1 MYSSS
6 SPSRFGALPKIAV
19 GVLAVVI
26 LVSMINPVRIV
37 QSGTRGVITTF
48 GKVDPEPLG
57 EGLHFVMPFVNR
69 VHMID
74 VRLQKNEGKG
84 VAASKDLQ
92 QVAVSAALNW
102 RLDPALVS
110 QTYQAIGNEHAV
122 AARVIEP
129 AAQEATKAIAAQ
141 YTAEELVT
149 KRTEV
154 SSKIRDALE
163 QRLKRHGVIVD
174 SLAAVNYDFSAVFD
188 KAIEAKV
195 EAEQKKL
202 TAERDLERIKVEAEQ
217 ALAKARGEAESL
229 KAKRLEVTPE
239 LLRLK
244 QLENESDAIKKWD
257 GRLPHYTGG
266 GTPFIQL
273 NSGGSATKQ

>member
-1 MYSSS
+1 MNSSVIS
-6 SPSRFGALPKIAV
+6 WLLKVGALLLGA
-19 GVLAVVI
+19 L
-26 LVSMINPVRIV
+26 LLLSLINPVRIV

-48 GKVDPEPLG
+48 GKVDPQPLG
-57 EGLHFVMPFVNR
+57 EGIHFVVPLVNQ

-74 VRLQKNEGKG
+74 VRLQKSEGKG
-84 VAASKDLQ
+84 VAASRDLQ

-102 RLDPALVS
+102 RLEPALVA
-110 QTYQAIGNEHAV
+110 QTYQAIGDENAV

-129 AAQEATKAIAAQ
+129 AAQESTKAITAQ

-154 SSKIRDALE
+154 SGKIRDALE
-163 QRLKRHGVIVD
+163 QRLKRHGVVVD

-229 KAKRLEVTPE
+229 KAKRLEITPD

-244 QLENESDAIKKWD
+244 QLENEAEAIRKWD
-257 GRLPHYTGG
+257 GRLPQYTGA
-266 GTPFIQL
+266 GTPFVQIAPAAS
-273 NSGGSATKQ
+273 NKP

>member
-1 MYSSS
+1 MNTS
-6 SPSRFGALPKIAV
+6 ALSWMAKAV
-19 GVLAVVI
+19 AA
-26 LVSMINPVRIV
+26 LVGLYLVFSLLNPIRIV

-57 EGLHFVMPFVNR
+57 EGIHFIVPLVNR

-84 VAASKDLQ
+84 VAASRDLQ
-92 QVAVSAALNW
+92 QVSVSAALNW
-102 RLDPALVS
+102 RLDPALVA
-110 QTYQAIGNEHAV
+110 QTFQSIGNEHAV
-122 AARVIEP
+122 ALRVIEP
-129 AAQEATKAIAAQ
+129 AAQESTKAIAAQ

-154 SSKIRDALE
+154 SGKIRDALE
-163 QRLKRHGVIVD
+163 QRLRRHGVIVD

-202 TAERDLERIKVEAEQ
+202 TAKRDLERIKVEAEQ

-229 KAKRLEVTPE
+229 KAKRLEITPD

-244 QLENESDAIKKWD
+244 QLENEAEAIKKWN
-257 GRLPHYTGG
+257 GQLPQYTGA
-266 GTPFIQL
+266 GTPFVQL
-273 NSGGSATKQ
+273 NGAAGSSK

>member
-1 MYSSS
+1 MCQKCYAN
-6 SPSRFGALPKIAV
+6 PGFSRGSDRRCAGADKY
-19 GVLAVVI
+19 LA
-26 LVSMINPVRIV
+26 P
-37 QSGTRGVITTF
+37 G
-48 GKVDPEPLG
+48 D
-57 EGLHFVMPFVNR
+57 
-69 VHMID
+69 
-74 VRLQKNEGKG
+74 
-84 VAASKDLQ
+84 
-92 QVAVSAALNW
+92 
-102 RLDPALVS
+102 
-110 QTYQAIGNEHAV
+110 
-122 AARVIEP
+122 
-129 AAQEATKAIAAQ
+129 
-141 YTAEELVT
+141 
-149 KRTEV
+149 
-154 SSKIRDALE
+154 IRCF

>member
-1 MYSSS
+1 MKTS
-6 SPSRFGALPKIAV
+6 ALSWIAKV
-19 GVLAVVI
+19 AAALFALYIVFSL
-26 LVSMINPVRIV
+26 LNPIRIV

-57 EGLHFVMPFVNR
+57 EGIHFVVPLVNR

-84 VAASKDLQ
+84 VAASRDLQ
-92 QVAVSAALNW
+92 QVSVSAALNW
-102 RLDPALVS
+102 RLDPALVA
-110 QTYQAIGNEHAV
+110 QTFQNIGNEHAV
-122 AARVIEP
+122 ALRVIEP

-154 SSKIRDALE
+154 SGKIRDALE
-163 QRLKRHGVIVD
+163 QRLRRHGVIVD

-229 KAKRLEVTPE
+229 KAKRLEITPD

-244 QLENESDAIKKWD
+244 QLENEAEAIKKWN
-257 GRLPHYTGG
+257 GQLPQYTGA
-266 GTPFIQL
+266 GTPFVQL
-273 NSGGSATKQ
+273 NGAGSSSK

>member
-1 MYSSS
+1 MNTSVISWL
-6 SPSRFGALPKIAV
+6 AKIATLLI
-19 GVLAVVI
+19 GVVI
-26 LVSMINPVRIV
+26 LVSLINPVRIV

-48 GKVDPEPLG
+48 GKVDPQPLG
-57 EGLHFVMPFVNR
+57 EGIHFVVPLVNR

-74 VRLQKNEGKG
+74 VRLQKSEGKG
-84 VAASKDLQ
+84 VAASRDLQ

-102 RLDPALVS
+102 RLDPALVA
-110 QTYQAIGNEHAV
+110 QTYQAIGDEMAV

-129 AAQEATKAIAAQ
+129 AAQESTKAITAQ

-217 ALAKARGEAESL
+217 AFAKARGEAEAL
-229 KAKRLEVTPE
+229 KAKRLEITPD

-244 QLENESDAIKKWD
+244 QLENEADAIRKWN
-257 GRLPHYTGG
+257 GQLPQYTGA
-266 GTPFIQL
+266 GTPFVQL
-273 NSGGSATKQ
+273 APAGSRP

>member
-1 MYSSS
+1 MNTSVISWL
-6 SPSRFGALPKIAV
+6 AKIATLLI
-19 GVLAVVI
+19 GVVI
-26 LVSMINPVRIV
+26 LVSLINPVRIV

-48 GKVDPEPLG
+48 GKVDPQPLG
-57 EGLHFVMPFVNR
+57 EGIHFVVPMVNR

-74 VRLQKNEGKG
+74 VRLQKSEGKG
-84 VAASKDLQ
+84 VAASRDLQ

-102 RLDPALVS
+102 RLDPALVA
-110 QTYQAIGNEHAV
+110 QTYQAIGDEMAV

-129 AAQEATKAIAAQ
+129 AAQESTKAITAQ

-217 ALAKARGEAESL
+217 AFAKARGEAEAL
-229 KAKRLEVTPE
+229 KAKRLEITPD

-244 QLENESDAIKKWD
+244 QLENEADAIRKWN
-257 GRLPHYTGG
+257 GQLPQYTGA
-266 GTPFIQL
+266 GTPFVQL
-273 NSGGSATKQ
+273 APAGSRP

>member
-1 MYSSS
+1 LNSNIL
-6 SPSRFGALPKIAV
+6 GWLVKV
-19 GVLAVVI
+19 GLSLLAIIIVLS
-26 LVSMINPVRIV
+26 LLNPIRIV

-48 GKVDPEPLG
+48 GKVDTTPLG
-57 EGLHFVMPFVNR
+57 EGLHFVMPLVNR

-74 VRLQKNEGKG
+74 VRLQKSEGHG
-84 VAASKDLQ
+84 IAASRDLQ
-92 QVAVSAALNW
+92 QVKVSAALNW
-102 RLDPALVS
+102 RLEPALVAH
-110 QTYQAIGNEHAV
+110 TYQAIGDQTAV

-129 AAQEATKAIAAQ
+129 AAQESTKAITAQ

-154 SSKIRDALE
+154 SGKIRDALE

-217 ALAKARGEAESL
+217 AFAKARGEAEAL
-229 KAKRLEVTPE
+229 KAKRLEITPD

-244 QLENESDAIKKWD
+244 QLENEADAIKKWN
-257 GRLPHYTGG
+257 GQLPQVTGG
-266 GTPFIQL
+266 ATPFVQL
-273 NSGGSATKQ
+273 APPSK

>member
-1 MYSSS
+1 MNSSVIS
-6 SPSRFGALPKIAV
+6 WLLKVVALLIGAL
-19 GVLAVVI
+19 L
-26 LVSMINPVRIV
+26 LLSLINPVRIV

-48 GKVDPEPLG
+48 GKVDPQPLD
-57 EGLHFVMPFVNR
+57 EGIHFVVPLVNS

-74 VRLQKNEGKG
+74 VRLQKSEGKG
-84 VAASKDLQ
+84 VAASRDLQ

-102 RLDPALVS
+102 RLEPALVA
-110 QTYQAIGNEHAV
+110 QTYQAIGDQNAV

-129 AAQEATKAIAAQ
+129 AAQESTKAITAQ

-154 SSKIRDALE
+154 SGKIRDALE

-217 ALAKARGEAESL
+217 ALAKARGEAEAL
-229 KAKRLEVTPE
+229 KAKRLEITPD

-244 QLENESDAIKKWD
+244 QLENESEAIRKWD
-257 GRLPHYTGG
+257 GRLPQYTGA
-266 GTPFIQL
+266 GTPFVQL
-273 NSGGSATKQ
+273 SPAAGAKSRGD

>member
-1 MYSSS
+1 MNRSIFSWI
-6 SPSRFGALPKIAV
+6 AKIA
-19 GVLAVVI
+19 AI
-26 LVSMINPVRIV
+26 LVGIYLVFSLINPIRIV

-48 GKVDPEPLG
+48 GKVDQEPLG
-57 EGLHFVMPFVNR
+57 EGIHFVVPLVNR

-74 VRLQKNEGKG
+74 VRLQKSEGKG
-84 VAASKDLQ
+84 VAASRDLQ
-92 QVAVSAALNW
+92 QVSVSAALNW
-102 RLDPALVS
+102 RLDPLLVA

-122 AARVIEP
+122 AVRVIEP

-154 SSKIRDALE
+154 SGKIRDSLE

-217 ALAKARGEAESL
+217 ALAKARGEAEAL
-229 KAKRLEVTPE
+229 KAKRLEITPD

-244 QLENESDAIKKWD
+244 QLENESEAIRKWN
-257 GRLPHYTGG
+257 GQLPQYTGA
-266 GTPFIQL
+266 GTPFVQL
-273 NSGGSATKQ
+273 APPAAR

>member
-1 MYSSS
+1 MNRSIV
-6 SPSRFGALPKIAV
+6 AWIAKIA
-19 GVLAVVI
+19 AI
-26 LVSMINPVRIV
+26 LVGIYLVFSLINPIRIV

-57 EGLHFVMPFVNR
+57 EGIHFVVPLVNR

-74 VRLQKNEGKG
+74 VRLQKSEGKG
-84 VAASKDLQ
+84 VAASRDLQ
-92 QVAVSAALNW
+92 QVSVSAALNW
-102 RLDPALVS
+102 RLDPALVA
-110 QTYQAIGNEHAV
+110 QTYQAIGNEYAV

-154 SSKIRDALE
+154 SGKIRDALDS
-163 QRLKRHGVIVD
+163 RLKRHGVIVD

-229 KAKRLEVTPE
+229 KAKRLEITPD

-244 QLENESDAIKKWD
+244 QLENEAEAIRKWN
-257 GRLPHYTGG
+257 GQLPQYTGA
-266 GTPFIQL
+266 GTPFVQL
-273 NSGGSATKQ
+273 NGGAPGK

>member
-1 MYSSS
+1 MNRSIFSWI
-6 SPSRFGALPKIAV
+6 AKIA
-19 GVLAVVI
+19 AI
-26 LVSMINPVRIV
+26 LVAIYLVFALINPIRIV

-48 GKVDPEPLG
+48 GKVDQEPLG
-57 EGLHFVMPFVNR
+57 EGIHFVVPLVNR

-74 VRLQKNEGKG
+74 VRLQKSEGKG
-84 VAASKDLQ
+84 VAASRDLQ
-92 QVAVSAALNW
+92 QVSVSAALNW
-102 RLDPALVS
+102 RLDPLLVA

-122 AARVIEP
+122 AVRVIEP

-154 SSKIRDALE
+154 SGKIRDSLE

-217 ALAKARGEAESL
+217 ALAKARGEAEAL
-229 KAKRLEVTPE
+229 KAKRLEITPD

-244 QLENESDAIKKWD
+244 QLENESEAIRKWN
-257 GRLPHYTGG
+257 GQLPQYTGA
-266 GTPFIQL
+266 GTPFVQL
-273 NSGGSATKQ
+273 APPAAR

>member
-1 MYSSS
+1 MKTS
-6 SPSRFGALPKIAV
+6 ALSWIAKV
-19 GVLAVVI
+19 AAALFALYIVFSL
-26 LVSMINPVRIV
+26 LNPIRIV

-57 EGLHFVMPFVNR
+57 EGIHFVVPLVNR

-84 VAASKDLQ
+84 VAASRDLQ
-92 QVAVSAALNW
+92 QVSVSAALNW
-102 RLDPALVS
+102 RLDPALVA
-110 QTYQAIGNEHAV
+110 QTFQNIGNEHAV
-122 AARVIEP
+122 ALRVIEP

-154 SSKIRDALE
+154 SGKIRDALE
-163 QRLKRHGVIVD
+163 QRLRRHGVIVD

-229 KAKRLEVTPE
+229 KAKRLEITPD

-244 QLENESDAIKKWD
+244 QLENEAEAIKKWN
-257 GRLPHYTGG
+257 GQLPQYTGA
-266 GTPFIQL
+266 GTPFVQL
-273 NSGGSATKQ
+273 NGAGSGSK

>member
-1 MYSSS
+1 MNNSILSWL
-6 SPSRFGALPKIAV
+6 AKIAV
-19 GVLAVVI
+19 LLFGLF
-26 LVSMINPVRIV
+26 LVFSLLNPIRIV

-48 GKVDPEPLG
+48 GKVDPVPLG
-57 EGLHFVMPFVNR
+57 EGIHFVVPLVNR

-84 VAASKDLQ
+84 VAASRDLQ
-92 QVAVSAALNW
+92 QVSVSAALNW
-102 RLDPALVS
+102 RLDPVLVA
-110 QTYQAIGNEHAV
+110 QTFQNIGNEHAV
-122 AARVIEP
+122 ALRVIEP

-154 SSKIRDALE
+154 SGKIRDALE

-229 KAKRLEVTPE
+229 KAKRLEITPD

-244 QLENESDAIKKWD
+244 QLENEAEAIRKWN
-257 GRLPHYTGG
+257 GQLPQYTGA
-266 GTPFIQL
+266 GTPFVQL
-273 NSGGSATKQ
+273 APPAAR

>member
-1 MYSSS
+1 MNTTVL
-6 SPSRFGALPKIAV
+6 SRIAKIAAALFGLYIV
-19 GVLAVVI
+19 FSL
-26 LVSMINPVRIV
+26 LNPIRIV

-57 EGLHFVMPFVNR
+57 EGIHFIVPLVNR

-84 VAASKDLQ
+84 VAASRDLQ
-92 QVAVSAALNW
+92 QVSVSAALNW
-102 RLDPALVS
+102 RLDPALVA
-110 QTYQAIGNEHAV
+110 QTFQNIGGEHAV
-122 AARVIEP
+122 ARRVIEP

-154 SSKIRDALE
+154 SGKIRDALE
-163 QRLKRHGVIVD
+163 SRLKRHGVIVD

-229 KAKRLEVTPE
+229 KAKRLEITPD

-244 QLENESDAIKKWD
+244 QLENEAEAIKKWD
-257 GRLPHYTGG
+257 GKLPQYTGA
-266 GTPFIQL
+266 GTPFVQL
-273 NSGGSATKQ
+273 NSGGAAGK

>member
-1 MYSSS
+1 MSQSIVS
-6 SPSRFGALPKIAV
+6 WIVRIAV
-19 GVLAVVI
+19 GLVALYLFFAVLSPI
-26 LVSMINPVRIV
+26 RIV

-48 GKVDPEPLG
+48 GKVDQEPLG
-57 EGLHFVMPFVNR
+57 EGIHFVVPVVNR

-74 VRLQKNEGKG
+74 VRLQKSEGKG
-84 VAASKDLQ
+84 VAASRDLQ
-92 QVAVSAALNW
+92 QVSVSAALNW
-102 RLDPALVS
+102 RLDPVLVA

-122 AARVIEP
+122 AVRVIEP

-154 SSKIRDALE
+154 SGKIRDALE

-229 KAKRLEVTPE
+229 KAKRLEITPD

-244 QLENESDAIKKWD
+244 QLENEAEAIRKWD
-257 GRLPHYTGG
+257 GKLPQVTGG
-266 GTPFIQL
+266 ATPFVQL
-273 NSGGSATKQ
+273 KPQ

>member
-1 MYSSS
+1 MVKYMS
-6 SPSRFGALPKIAV
+6 GALKFGGLLIAA
-19 GVLAVVI
+19 VLLFNV
-26 LVSMINPVRIV
+26 INPIRIV

-57 EGLHFVMPFVNR
+57 EGIHFVIPLVNR

-74 VRLQKNEGKG
+74 VRLQKSVGSG
-84 VAASKDLQ
+84 VAASRDLQ
-92 QVAVSAALNW
+92 QVSVSAALNW
-102 RLDPALVS
+102 RLDPSLVA
-110 QTYQAIGNEHAV
+110 QTYQAIGDEGAV
-122 AARVIEP
+122 ALRVIEP

-149 KRTEV
+149 KRTDV
-154 SSKIRDALE
+154 SSKIRDLLE
-163 QRLKRHGVIVD
+163 TRLKRHGVIVD
-174 SLAAVNYDFSAVFD
+174 SLAAVNYDFSDVFD
-188 KAIEAKV
+188 KAIESKV

-229 KAKRLEVTPE
+229 KAKRLEITPD

-244 QLENESDAIKKWD
+244 QLENESEAIRKWD
-257 GRLPHYTGG
+257 GKLPQYTGA
-266 GTPFIQL
+266 GTPFVQL
-273 NSGGSATKQ
+273 NGNAGK